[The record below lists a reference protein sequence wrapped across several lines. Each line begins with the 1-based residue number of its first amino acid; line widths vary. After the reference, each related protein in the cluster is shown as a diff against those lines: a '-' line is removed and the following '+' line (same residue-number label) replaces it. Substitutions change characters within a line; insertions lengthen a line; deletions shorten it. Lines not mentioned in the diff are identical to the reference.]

1 MSRRL
6 IISVLVLFEILLSA
20 ALMVG
25 WRGQTVA
32 IDKYDVVD
40 RPARIYPDYGST
52 VIPPNIAP
60 LNFMIKEEGAYYCA
74 KISSVNGRP
83 IEVFSKSARIQIPED
98 RWHEL
103 LEKNRGNE
111 LSIDIFAR
119 GENRGWSRF
128 GTITIK
134 IANEDIDGYLVYRR
148 MHPTHVLMRG
158 RLGIFQRNLG
168 NFDEKVVLDNRRSRY
183 TAGCVNCHTFCNN
196 RPDKVLIG
204 VRTREEGD
212 NTLLIEPDAV
222 NKLKVKFGY
231 TSWHPSGKQA
241 TYVVSRMFLFFHTAH
256 FEARDTMDLDS
267 MLTYYVAD
275 ANNVRTSPGISVKE
289 RLETWPAWS
298 ADGKY
303 LYFCSA
309 PMLWPDQ
316 TKTLPKEYG
325 DVKYDLFRISYDV
338 ENDKWGQAEPVLLA
352 KDTGLSI
359 TMPRISPDGRW
370 LIFCMC
376 EYGSFSPWQPSSDMF
391 IMDLKAAEQTGRYEY
406 RRLDIDSDKAE
417 SWHSWSSNSR
427 WIVFSSKRE
436 HGIFTRSYLSYVDEN
451 GKAYK
456 PIVLPQKDPEFYS
469 YTLETFNTPEFVTGP
484 VIATGEQLARVVRG
498 AAAIS
503 VEIPK
508 TMATPKPE
516 KSQEWQEFKQ

>member
-1 MSRRL
+1 M
-6 IISVLVLFEILLSA
+6 LS
-20 ALMVG
+20 VG
-25 WRGQTVA
+25 WRGRTAV

-40 RPARIYPDYGST
+40 RPARIYPDYCSA

-60 LNFMIKEEGAYYCA
+60 LNFMVKEEGEYYCA
-74 KISSVNGRP
+74 KISSEKGAGFD
-83 IEVFSKSARIQIPED
+83 VFSRSATIQIPED
-98 RWHEL
+98 SWHEL

-111 LSIDIFAR
+111 LRIDIFVK
-119 GENRGWSRF
+119 GKNQGWSRF
-128 GTITIK
+128 GAITNRIS
-134 IANEDIDGYLVYRR
+134 NEDIDGYLVYRR
-148 MHPTHVLMRG
+148 MHPTHVLIRG

-183 TAGCVNCHTFCNN
+183 TAGCVNCHTFCKNK
-196 RPDKVLIG
+196 PDKLLIG

-212 NTLLIEPDAV
+212 NTLLIEPGAI
-222 NKLKVKFGY
+222 NKLKVKLGY
-231 TSWHPSGKQA
+231 TSWHPSGRLA
-241 TYVVSRMFLFFHTAH
+241 TYVISRMFLFFHTAQ

-267 MLTYYVAD
+267 MLACYAVD

-298 ADGKY
+298 SDGKY

-309 PMLWPDQ
+309 PMLWPPQ

-338 ENDKWGQAEPVLLA
+338 ENDKWGEAQTVLSA

-359 TMPRISPDGRW
+359 TMPRTSPDGRW

-376 EYGSFSPWQPSSDMF
+376 EYGSFSPWQPSSDMY
-391 IMDLKAAEQTGRYEY
+391 IMDLKAAEQTGRFEY
-406 RRLDIDSDKAE
+406 RRLDIDSDKSE
-417 SWHSWSSNSR
+417 SWHCWSSNSR

-456 PIVLPQKDPEFYS
+456 PIVVPQRDPEFYS
-469 YTLETFNTPEFVTGP
+469 YTLETFNTPELVTGP
-484 VIATGEQLARVVRG
+484 IIATGEQLARVVRG
-498 AAAIS
+498 TAAIS
-503 VEIPK
+503 VETPM
-508 TMATPKPE
+508 TMATPATPKPE